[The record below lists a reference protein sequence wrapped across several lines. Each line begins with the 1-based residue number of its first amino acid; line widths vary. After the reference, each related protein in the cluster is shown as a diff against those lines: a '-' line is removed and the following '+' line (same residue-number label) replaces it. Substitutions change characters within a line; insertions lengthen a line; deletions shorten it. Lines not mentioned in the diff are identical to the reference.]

1 MVNDNPDHNIV
12 TQYKI
17 THYPFLCLVYHEDQ
31 KLRTITINPNILYS
45 SLKSMIDN
53 LIYYRTTKEPRKP
66 FTSSIPMITTN
77 SQLKT
82 KCSPDTPCVLSFFDA
97 THDEDGKNEERF
109 NTFMDK
115 IEAVQQKNKFKDL
128 NYGWVNST
136 CEQTFAD
143 NSKLS
148 ASEGGVA
155 VFLDWKNIFSRLQFP
170 VDDLRL
176 MDYFETAVANR
187 AVDYPITPEQF
198 VLEEND
204 CSKISKRKMM
214 RDQKEEKQI
223 NEEKKNARGFDPDMK
238 TDL

>member
-1 MVNDNPDHNIV
+1 
-12 TQYKI
+12 
-17 THYPFLCLVYHEDQ
+17 
-31 KLRTITINPNILYS
+31 
-45 SLKSMIDN
+45 
-53 LIYYRTTKEPRKP
+53 
-66 FTSSIPMITTN
+66 
-77 SQLKT
+77 
-82 KCSPDTPCVLSFFDA
+82 
-97 THDEDGKNEERF
+97 
-109 NTFMDK
+109 MDK
-115 IEAVQQKNKFKDL
+115 IEAVQQKQKFKDL

-136 CEQTFAD
+136 CEETFAD
-143 NSKLS
+143 ASKLS